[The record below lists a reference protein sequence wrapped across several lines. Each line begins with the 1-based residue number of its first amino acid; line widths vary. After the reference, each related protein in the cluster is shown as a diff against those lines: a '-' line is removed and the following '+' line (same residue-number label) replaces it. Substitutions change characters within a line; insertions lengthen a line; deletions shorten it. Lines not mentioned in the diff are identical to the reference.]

1 MNNVMKKS
9 FFILLLSVI
18 MIAAFCSC
26 GENEKSETAE
36 ENESE
41 TVASFENENITKEE
55 VDYFST
61 QLRSDVINYYSS
73 EYGVTDF
80 GDFWDKKFG
89 DETPREYLEK
99 LATEK
104 AIKSKAELLFMKEY
118 EIYDDISYEG
128 LKTLAEKYNEEHKD
142 AKGTVGITSIDLST
156 FYTYYIST
164 GRLELINRMSDENP
178 PSQEEIENYRNEN
191 KLDDDITDNYI
202 INKLTEENYE
212 KLLEE
217 RLNK

>member
-26 GENEKSETAE
+26 GENEKSDTAE
-36 ENESE
+36 ESSNEIV
-41 TVASFENENITKEE
+41 TTFEGENITREE

-61 QLRSDVINYYSS
+61 ELRSEVINYYSS